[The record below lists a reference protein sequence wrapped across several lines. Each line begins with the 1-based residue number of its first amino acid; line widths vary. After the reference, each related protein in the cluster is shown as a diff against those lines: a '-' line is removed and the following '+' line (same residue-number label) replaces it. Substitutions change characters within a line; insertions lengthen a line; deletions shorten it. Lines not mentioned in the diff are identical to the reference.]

1 MDTIRG
7 TQGSGSGQ
15 VVIGLDIG
23 GTKTQGL
30 LLIDGVPSGEAVS
43 GSANVQNVTPVQAAA
58 NLAEIFTALGSDLG
72 SAPVDRVIAG
82 SGGVDTADDAAALR
96 ALISPYVPDAAVD
109 VIHDTRLILAAGQTP
124 AGVALIAGTG
134 SVAWGINPAGDEARC
149 GGWGYLLGDE
159 GSAYWIGREAVR
171 HTLRRFNLGEQ
182 PDELSAALLAACS
195 LTDPELLIAR
205 FHAADT
211 GRRYWAAKASVVFD
225 AVQQGSAAA
234 VEIVAAAARH
244 LGGLAADTARLLD
257 ISGPVV
263 VGGGLGMNQPLLQ
276 DLLRQDLERA
286 GLTGIR
292 FLDQDPVYGVR
303 YLAGQDV
310 RRG

>member
-1 MDTIRG
+1 MDTIHG
-7 TQGSGSGQ
+7 TQGGGSGQ
-15 VVIGLDIG
+15 ITIGLDIG
-23 GTKTQGL
+23 GTKTRGL

-43 GSANVQNVTPVQAAA
+43 GSANVQNVTRAQAAA
-58 NLAEIFTALGSDLG
+58 SLAEIFTALGT
-72 SAPVDRVIAG
+72 ATVDRVIAG
-82 SGGVDTADDAAALR
+82 SGGVDTADDAAALG
-96 ALISPYVPDAAVD
+96 ALISPYAPDATVD
-109 VIHDTRLILAAGQTP
+109 VIHDTRLVLAAGQTP

-159 GSAYWIGREAVR
+159 GSAYWMGREAVR

-182 PDELSAALLAACS
+182 PDELSAALMAACS
-195 LTDPELLIAR
+195 VTDPEQLIAR

-211 GRRYWAAKASVVFD
+211 GRRYWASKAAVVFD
-225 AVQQGSAAA
+225 AVHQGNAAA
-234 VEIVAAAARH
+234 AEIVAAAARR

-303 YLAGQDV
+303 YLVEQDV